1 LSGIGGGEE
10 NDSSEK
16 GSSTQSS
23 KGLFGSSS
31 SKKLGKLSMFLPFS
45 TKSNTADEKSSTT
58 GTETGAGTKTA
69 KTGAS
74 SSYRFGLSFRLSIK
88 EEEDDAASSVP
99 SLSGKK
105 SIEEKRSEIE
115 VRRLLR
121 LKKRGLFMGS
131 KFWSERE
138 QSYAN
143 IPLPELA
150 TPSSPRPEDVVSTL
164 ANRLHIDPFALEG
177 DAADD
182 DEAKEKR
189 RMDKAEARRQLL
201 ESIEQLPD
209 PQIRRVM
216 MFRHSGHH
224 SEDEINAFE
233 LSLVVQEDIKAK
245 EKDKRTLVTL
255 AGDRH
260 IPPPKPTSPPPT
272 LPQITIA
279 SSSLNT
285 TLKQSP

>member
-1 LSGIGGGEE
+1 
-10 NDSSEK
+10 
-16 GSSTQSS
+16 
-23 KGLFGSSS
+23 
-31 SKKLGKLSMFLPFS
+31 MFLPFS
-45 TKSNTADEKSSTT
+45 GKSNTDKDEKSSTT

-74 SSYRFGLSFRLSIK
+74 SSYRFGLSFRFSIK

-115 VRRLLR
+115 VRKLLR

-131 KFWSERE
+131 KFWTERE
-138 QSYAN
+138 QSFAN

-150 TPSSPRPEDVVSTL
+150 TPSSPRPEDLVSTL
-164 ANRLHIDPFALEG
+164 ASRLHIDPFALEG

-182 DEAKEKR
+182 EEAKEKR
-189 RMDKAEARRQLL
+189 RAEKAEARRQLL

-209 PQIRRVM
+209 PHSRRVL

-224 SEDEINAFE
+224 SEEEIKAFE

-245 EKDKRTLVTL
+245 EKDKRTLVTV
-255 AGDRH
+255 AGERH
-260 IPPPKPTSPPPT
+260 IPPPKPSSPPPI
-272 LPQITIA
+272 LPQIKIT
-279 SSSLNT
+279 N
-285 TLKQSP
+285 P